1 MVPGR
6 GVDIGS
12 GRGDLAASLIAIGW
26 QMTGVEP
33 SSEAA
38 ENARGRGVDVRVGTL
53 ADVELEPDRYDATVF
68 QHSLEHTF
76 DPLADL
82 TSTRAALRAGGL
94 AVITVPNFSNWQ
106 ARRLRS
112 RWYHLDVPRHRTH
125 FSRDGLARLLDRAG
139 FELLQLRT
147 STSAVG
153 LPASIQYAIAGH
165 CLFPDGLAL
174 RVATGLCALSLPLST
189 LADRIG
195 GGGDQLHALARR
207 LH

>member
-1 MVPGR
+1 M
-6 GVDIGS
+6 
-12 GRGDLAASLIAIGW
+12 
-26 QMTGVEP
+26 
-33 SSEAA
+33 
-38 ENARGRGVDVRVGTL
+38 
-53 ADVELEPDRYDATVF
+53 
-68 QHSLEHTF
+68 
-76 DPLADL
+76 
-82 TSTRAALRAGGL
+82 
-94 AVITVPNFSNWQ
+94 ITVPNFSNWQ

-195 GGGDQLHALARR
+195 GGGDQLHALSRQR
-207 LH
+207 S